1 MHPLDRT
8 QAHFHVVIRV
18 NIAVSFLHREDIANP
33 KSLRHVL
40 KDVLSKTG

>member
-8 QAHFHVVIRV
+8 QAHFHVVIQV
-18 NIAVSFLHREDIANP
+18 NIAVAFLCREDIANP

-40 KDVLSKTG
+40 KDMLSKTG